1 MLTKEKRPLDF
12 HRASIG
18 PRSISFLFEKSTPL
32 RAPFPRLLPP
42 FSFPNRF
49 ATSNFSS
56 PHNSSF
62 TDHFSATSHQP
73 CSPPP
78 RATSRFVS
86 FLPPYPLLDSEATS
100 FIPPTWGILFSLLS
114 SLRILSRRSTAH
126 KKQLGLSEL
135 SVQAQVI
142 RFPRNEIDRLRR
154 VNKTSVLDPSPR
166 KGRREIGSKIGEV
179 KRRCSILKEK
189 KLDRI
194 LRGIID

>member
-42 FSFPNRF
+42 FSFPKRF

-86 FLPPYPLLDSEATS
+86 FLPPYPLHSSIQKLHHSSLQREG
-100 FIPPTWGILFSLLS
+100 FFFLFSFPFEYFHEDPRRIRNS
-114 SLRILSRRSTAH
+114 SASRS
-126 KKQLGLSEL
+126 
-135 SVQAQVI
+135 
-142 RFPRNEIDRLRR
+142 
-154 VNKTSVLDPSPR
+154 
-166 KGRREIGSKIGEV
+166 
-179 KRRCSILKEK
+179 
-189 KLDRI
+189 
-194 LRGIID
+194 

>member
-62 TDHFSATSHQP
+62 TDHFSTTSHQP

-86 FLPPYPLLDSEATS
+86 FFLFFHLIHSTPRFRSYIIHPSNVRDSFFSS
-100 FIPPTWGILFSLLS
+100 F
-114 SLRILSRRSTAH
+114 
-126 KKQLGLSEL
+126 
-135 SVQAQVI
+135 
-142 RFPRNEIDRLRR
+142 FPSN
-154 VNKTSVLDPSPR
+154 TFT
-166 KGRREIGSKIGEV
+166 KIHGA
-179 KRRCSILKEK
+179 
-189 KLDRI
+189 
-194 LRGIID
+194 

>member
-86 FLPPYPLLDSEATS
+86 FLPPYPLHFSIQKLHHSSLQREG
-100 FIPPTWGILFSLLS
+100 FFFLFSLPFEYFHEDPRRIRNS
-114 SLRILSRRSTAH
+114 SASRS
-126 KKQLGLSEL
+126 
-135 SVQAQVI
+135 
-142 RFPRNEIDRLRR
+142 
-154 VNKTSVLDPSPR
+154 
-166 KGRREIGSKIGEV
+166 
-179 KRRCSILKEK
+179 
-189 KLDRI
+189 
-194 LRGIID
+194 